1 MRICPQRTVARAM
14 AGQRGRAREHRR
26 PRQEARAGTGPGR
39 PASLPGGCAAGRKG
53 GDDRAQHRRQ
63 GIADPARGHRLRRTT
78 RTRRSTDDM
87 QHLTLKAATVEA
99 EEELGVF
106 ETIVSAWIEDRMK
119 DVILPGAFDKTI
131 AAWQRSG
138 KRLPLLFEHST
149 KAVGEIDPHS
159 MTTDAEGLRVRR
171 HVDRSTDEGE
181 QVWRQVKASTA
192 SFSIGGAFESRRRKG
207 GKGKEIYEVD
217 LLEIS
222 ATSTPAHSSARV
234 L

>member
-1 MRICPQRTVARAM
+1 
-14 AGQRGRAREHRR
+14 
-26 PRQEARAGTGPGR
+26 
-39 PASLPGGCAAGRKG
+39 
-53 GDDRAQHRRQ
+53 
-63 GIADPARGHRLRRTT
+63 
-78 RTRRSTDDM
+78 M

-106 ETIVSAWIEDRMK
+106 EAIVSAWIEDRMK

-222 ATSTPAHSSARV
+222 ATSTPAHPSARV
-234 L
+234 LSWKSTRSLDEKRYDVFGKSMSYEEMVEQGPRMAAERAKKAQPTQIVTFEC